1 MWEKENNMERII
13 LSDNIN
19 FSRLIYGMWRL
30 TDDKDT
36 SIEHIKKK
44 ISLCLDQGITTF
56 DQADIYGDY
65 SAEELFGEV
74 IKVNKSVRK
83 EIEIITKCDII
94 APCGK
99 YVDEPVK
106 HYNSSRK
113 HIIDSV
119 EASLRNMNTDYIDL
133 LLLHR
138 PDPFMNADQTGKAL
152 DSLITSGKIRG
163 VGVSNFKQWDWS
175 LLQSR
180 MDTPL
185 LTNQIEFSLLNHTP
199 LTNGE
204 LSFHYEKKIPIMA
217 WSPLG
222 GGKLFNYKT
231 KLYFCLKDIAKKF
244 NTDIA
249 TIAVAWILAH
259 PSQILPVLG
268 TNNLERIKKFSL
280 AIDTKINRK
289 TWYQLYSS
297 ALGHEVP

>member
-1 MWEKENNMERII
+1 MERIQ
-13 LSDNIN
+13 LSEHINI
-19 FSRLIYGMWRL
+19 SRLVYGMWRL
-30 TDDKDT
+30 TDDKDN
-36 SIEHIKKK
+36 SIKHIEKKL
-44 ISLCLDQGITTF
+44 SLCLDQGISTF

-65 SAEELFGEV
+65 SAEEVFGRV
-74 IKVNKSVRK
+74 IKANKSIRK
-83 EIEIITKCDII
+83 KIEIITKCDII

-180 MDTPL
+180 MDSPL
-185 LTNQIEFSLLNHTP
+185 LTNQIEFSLLHHTP
-199 LTNGE
+199 L
-204 LSFHYEKKIPIMA
+204 HQ
-217 WSPLG
+217 
-222 GGKLFNYKT
+222 
-231 KLYFCLKDIAKKF
+231 
-244 NTDIA
+244 
-249 TIAVAWILAH
+249 H
-259 PSQILPVLG
+259 
-268 TNNLERIKKFSL
+268 
-280 AIDTKINRK
+280 
-289 TWYQLYSS
+289 QLCMMYN
-297 ALGHEVP
+297 E